1 MPALSLFGRRWL
13 ISGDDLCFPALQLS
27 TFHLAWC
34 ITLSIWLVQAA
45 KVAEP
50 CASKPYYVGVVGST
64 LATCA
69 LSVVLEPA
77 IAFYSS
83 RGGMFERTK
92 RSPALQWCIY
102 GDLLMSVFRV
112 CVTGYGTHVLYAHPS
127 GCLGDVDS
135 SLSFSLQACYRAM
148 LWSMWAMIA
157 GLVCFCVLVYN
168 WFPDYDDPQAWVRQF
183 DYWSNWFCCVSGTRQ
198 EVRES
203 FRRMGELFYMV
214 FGHIDLVATDVITI
228 FWLAMLRQRV
238 FRLEEVMG
246 VCGRRGM
253 GEFHEE
259 RGGDIEAGRD
269 CRVRDAATLLGSR
282 SLYSAQV
289 DARSGVDSRGLV
301 GLESEGSN
309 DSARVDQVV
318 IDEVAYYM
326 RYAFAA
332 YGWMLFVWA
341 HPGSGVAKL
350 CCGDSCRMCADC
362 ASGIDGRPDP
372 RNAKYLNREA
382 ILKTSGLDPGDLVHV
397 QLEGDKKCVLPYFIG
412 LDHAKKKLIIAIRGS
427 LSFDDVVCDLK
438 FDPASIDEWL
448 ASASPAVP
456 GPFAMDPNQPTTH
469 LAHRGIFEA
478 AKATMMSIA
487 ATGVLKKY
495 LGIHPGYDILVC
507 GHSLGAGCAFL
518 VSLYLHQSYPTLRC
532 ISYSPP
538 GGLVSRDLAASA
550 ADWCISTVCGKEWI
564 PRLTLSTIE
573 RVRDEMVHLGIHC
586 KMSKAKLFL
595 SWMCGYLWSDEDIF
609 HAEGSLPE
617 ENVQWRESYRRSV
630 DASHTQT
637 LYKSLIPAF
646 DFHPPGRVLYLRPTG
661 ETKAKTRRP
670 WESSKRIIMQRKFV
684 CEWTTGD
691 RLVANGI
698 LLSGRM
704 MRDHFPD
711 QSLAILRELASED
724 GAAVVRKRRKT
735 KTQTAG
741 HSL

>member
-13 ISGDDLCFPALQLS
+13 ISGDDVCFPAVQLA
-27 TFHLAWC
+27 TFHLVWC

-45 KVAEP
+45 KVVEP
-50 CASKPYYVGVVGST
+50 CDSKPYYVGVVGST

-69 LSVVLEPA
+69 LSIVLEPA

-83 RGGMFERTK
+83 RGGMFETRR
-92 RSPALQWCIY
+92 RSPALEWCIY
-102 GDLLMSVFRV
+102 ADLLMSAFRV
-112 CVTGYGTHVLYAHPS
+112 CVTGYGTRVLYAHPG

-135 SLSFSLQACYRAM
+135 SFSFSLEACYRAM
-148 LWSMWAMIA
+148 LWSMWAMVG

-168 WFPDYDDPQAWVRQF
+168 WFPDFDDPSAWVRQF
-183 DYWSNWFCCVSGTRQ
+183 EYWSNWLCCVTGTRR

-203 FRRMGELFYMV
+203 FRRMGELFGMV
-214 FGHIDLVATDVITI
+214 FGHVDLVPTDVITI

-238 FRLEEVMG
+238 FRLEEMMAVG
-246 VCGRRGM
+246 KDDGEGDVEEGWDGGRHGAPARLDSRTILSA
-253 GEFHEE
+253 EF
-259 RGGDIEAGRD
+259 
-269 CRVRDAATLLGSR
+269 DAK
-282 SLYSAQV
+282 
-289 DARSGVDSRGLV
+289 SGIDSRGLV
-301 GLESEGSN
+301 GLGSEGSET
-309 DSARVDQVV
+309 VGVEHVV

-332 YGWMLFVWA
+332 YGWMLYVWA

-350 CCGDSCRMCADC
+350 CCGDSCRMCIDC
-362 ASGIDGRPDP
+362 ASGIDGRPNG

-382 ILKTSGLDPGDLVHV
+382 ILKTSGLEPHDLLHV
-397 QLEGDKKCVLPYFIG
+397 QLEGDGKGVLPYFIG

-438 FDPASIDEWL
+438 FDPVGIDEWL
-448 ASASPAVP
+448 GSASSAVP
-456 GPFAMDPNQPTTH
+456 GPSIMHSTRPTSH

-478 AKATMMSIA
+478 AKATMASIA
-487 ATGVLKKY
+487 ATGVVKKY
-495 LGIHPGYDILVC
+495 LGIHPDYDILVC
-507 GHSLGAGCAFL
+507 GHSLGAGCAFF
-518 VSLYLHQSYPTLRC
+518 VGMYLKQSHPTLRC
-532 ISYSPP
+532 MSYSPP
-538 GGLVSRDLAASA
+538 GGLVSRDLAVPA

-609 HAEGSLPE
+609 HAEGALPE
-617 ENVQWRESYRRSV
+617 ENARWLESYRQHV
-630 DASHTQT
+630 DAAATQT
-637 LYKSLIPAF
+637 LRQSLLPAF
-646 DFHPPGRVLYLRPTG
+646 DFHPPGRILYLRPTG
-661 ETKAKTRRP
+661 ETSAMTKRP

-691 RLVANGI
+691 RLVSNGI

-704 MRDHFPD
+704 MRDHFPN
-711 QSLAILRELASED
+711 QSLAILRVLASGD
-724 GAAVVRKRRKT
+724 GAAGPRKRKT
-735 KTQTAG
+735 KAATN
-741 HSL
+741 SL